1 MKKKRR
7 RTKAQTPALLDERD
21 PGGDSDEEIL
31 TAISDEAFLFHTPSR
46 ESFASVPVGEHRENW
61 PVRSREFALWLTK
74 RFFDERRRAPN
85 PALLRETLYQ
95 IEARAQFGA
104 REEEVF
110 LRVAGDA
117 RKISIDL
124 CDREWRLIEVS
135 RRGWKIVAR
144 PKVRFRRAPG
154 MLPLPS
160 PPHRGS
166 IEELRPFL
174 NLRSASSPAD
184 DWYLL
189 VAWLTAALRPRG
201 PYPIL
206 ILGGEQGTGKST
218 TARLLRALID
228 PNAVPLRR
236 PPRDERD
243 LMIAAGN
250 SWLVSMDN
258 LSRIRTRFSDSLCA
272 LSTGGGFST
281 RRLFSDAEEA
291 LFSAQRPV
299 LLNGIDDLAERGDL
313 LDRSLLVSLPR
324 VAERRRLAEETL
336 WRRFEKAYPAI
347 FSGVLETLS
356 RALGELSRVRLRTL
370 PRMADFA
377 RWGVACERA
386 LSWPEGTFLAAYERN
401 LRAANDQAIEAS
413 SLGPAIVDFVRSQPR
428 SRWVGTCSEFLDGLL
443 EHAGGR
449 MGGDRHWPRSPQQ
462 LGQRLR
468 RLGVN
473 LRRGGF
479 EIRYWREGK
488 QSTRMVSIRKVG

>member
-1 MKKKRR
+1 M
-7 RTKAQTPALLDERD
+7 E
-21 PGGDSDEEIL
+21 G
-31 TAISDEAFLFHTPSR
+31 
-46 ESFASVPVGEHRENW
+46 
-61 PVRSREFALWLTK
+61 
-74 RFFDERRRAPN
+74 RRA
-85 PALLRETLYQ
+85 AE
-95 IEARAQFGA
+95 GA
-104 REEEVF
+104 
-110 LRVAGDA
+110 
-117 RKISIDL
+117 
-124 CDREWRLIEVS
+124 
-135 RRGWKIVAR
+135 
-144 PKVRFRRAPG
+144 
-154 MLPLPS
+154 LPS
-160 PPHRGS
+160 GPRHASPPSPFARGA

-174 NLRSASSPAD
+174 NLRSACSPAD

-218 TARLLRALID
+218 TARFLRALID

-258 LSRIRTRFSDSLCA
+258 LSRIGTRFSDSLSA

-324 VAERRRLAEETL
+324 VAERKRLAEETL

-356 RALGELSRVRLRTL
+356 RALGELSRVRLRAL

-386 LSWPEGTFLAAYERN
+386 LDWPEGAFLAAYERN

-413 SLGPAIVDFVRSQPR
+413 SLGPVIVEFVTSQPR
-428 SRWVGTCSEFLDGLL
+428 SSWVGTSERVPRRTLRACRTTY
-443 EHAGGR
+443 ER
-449 MGGDRHWPRSPQQ
+449 RSP
-462 LGQRLR
+462 LAAEPTAARAAPAAF
-468 RLGVN
+468 GVN
-473 LRRGGF
+473 LSRVGF